1 MPVGQYEFGTALL
14 HTLREAIA
22 NNHHIDVA
30 IDDYL
35 AVENIDE
42 DDPGLWSDLHHGCHR
57 LHRLIVTDAGKS
69 APDMLKLL
77 VRLGALRDI
86 HGEASGE
93 WLGGADTPSRPD
105 SAIRNLLQTLRQNT
119 PEEGLFLWRLYTR
132 PELIS
137 RHAIFMADMAVAA

>member
-1 MPVGQYEFGTALL
+1 MPVDQYEFGTALL

-22 NNHHIDVA
+22 NDHHIDVA

-57 LHRLIVTDAGKS
+57 LYRLIVTDADRS
-69 APDMLKLL
+69 APDALRLL

-86 HGEASGE
+86 HGEASRE
-93 WLGGADTPSRPD
+93 WFGDGPPSRPD
-105 SAIRNLLQTLRQNT
+105 VAIRNLLQTLRQNA

-132 PELIS
+132 LKPIS
-137 RHAIFMADMAVAA
+137 RHAIFMTDMAVAA

>member
-22 NNHHIDVA
+22 NDHHIDVA

-35 AVENIDE
+35 TVENIDE

-57 LHRLIVTDAGKS
+57 LHRLIVTDAGKP
-69 APDMLKLL
+69 APDALKLL

-86 HGEASGE
+86 HGEASRE
-93 WLGGADTPSRPD
+93 WVDDGAPSRPD
-105 SAIRNLLQTLRQNT
+105 IAIRNLLQTLRQST

-132 PELIS
+132 LKPVS
-137 RHAIFMADMAVAA
+137 GRAIFMTDMAVAA

>member
-1 MPVGQYEFGTALL
+1 MPIGQYEFGTALL
-14 HTLREAIA
+14 HTLRDAVA
-22 NNHHIDVA
+22 NGRHIDVA

-57 LHRLIVTDAGKS
+57 LHRLIVTDAGRS
-69 APDMLKLL
+69 APGALKLL

-86 HGEASGE
+86 HGEASRE
-93 WLGGADTPSRPD
+93 WFGDGAPSRPD
-105 SAIRNLLQTLRQNT
+105 IAIRNLLQTLRQNT

-132 PELIS
+132 LKPVS
-137 RHAIFMADMAVAA
+137 GQAIFMTDLAVAA